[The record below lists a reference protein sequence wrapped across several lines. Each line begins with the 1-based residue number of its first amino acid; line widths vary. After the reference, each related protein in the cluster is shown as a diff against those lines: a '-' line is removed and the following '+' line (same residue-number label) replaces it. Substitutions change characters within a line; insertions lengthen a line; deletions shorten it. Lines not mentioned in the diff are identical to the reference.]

1 MDPLSPNRAI
11 ISYFISFCSAS
22 SRVTYNKHGSETT
35 LAFGGLQ
42 HLTSQLQLH
51 IPITRQFANTGT
63 TAKGSSVKP
72 KLSLPLSF
80 WTLNLPRMEVSSR
93 SSSLSLPRCSL
104 PTLSLHKQV
113 AIGVGEV
120 ARREPVVLVL
130 RASTTSSARSST
142 RGTGSARN
150 RNRTNIVHTHATYM
164 PTLSFF
170 NFLTFY
176 RLNNTRGI
184 LDESAGSHLL
194 HNLTG
199 GTLNT

>member
-1 MDPLSPNRAI
+1 MDPLSLI

-35 LAFGGLQ
+35 LSFGGLQ

-80 WTLNLPRMEVSSR
+80 WTLNLMEVSSR
-93 SSSLSLPRCSL
+93 SSSLSLLRCSL

-164 PTLSFF
+164 QTLSFF

-184 LDESAGSHLL
+184 LGRIPLV
-194 HNLTG
+194 T
-199 GTLNT
+199 